1 MIDIRYFCKCSI
13 IFTNLLLIRVK
24 SIFEFINASS
34 ERCYSGIG
42 YRKAKGQKKPFFI
55 RFRLIMII

>member
-1 MIDIRYFCKCSI
+1 MIDIRYFCKCSV
-13 IFTNLLLIRVK
+13 IFTNLLLIYIK
-24 SIFEFINASS
+24 INSGLINALT
-34 ERCYSGIG
+34 EICYSGIG